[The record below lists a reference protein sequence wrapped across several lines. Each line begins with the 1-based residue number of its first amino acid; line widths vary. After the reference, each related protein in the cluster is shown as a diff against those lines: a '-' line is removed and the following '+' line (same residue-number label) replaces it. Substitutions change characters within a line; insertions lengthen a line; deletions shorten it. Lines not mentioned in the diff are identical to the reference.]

1 MAMGV
6 GELALKASGLD
17 RAKARRDERWLP
29 ARDGPS
35 ARLAP
40 PADQRAASAAVDPP
54 AGGGSDMRLHAGT
67 GRKQGQ
73 PALSGVHA
81 AAHSDRTRNRSRKA
95 LDPDAIISRSWARS
109 LWTFSGRDGIV
120 EYVINHE
127 GQGSGNLPMSRD
139 EQGFVRKTFALVDR
153 LTGLSFE
160 ETSAVSK
167 ADIRVHCARKLGGSE
182 GVASLNNGWFDVYW
196 KDKKGW
202 SLTKFEKHVIRHEIG
217 HTLGL
222 DHPYGR
228 GGHPRYDTHDTV
240 MSYNWRGNTNFTN
253 TDIQAMQELWGA

>member
-1 MAMGV
+1 MGV
-6 GELALKASGLD
+6 GELALTALGSD
-17 RAKARRDERWLP
+17 RATARRDERWLP
-29 ARDGPS
+29 AGDRPPAVS
-35 ARLAP
+35 SP
-40 PADQRAASAAVDPP
+40 PADQPAASAAAGPA
-54 AGGGSDMRLHAGT
+54 AGGWPEGRLHAGT

-73 PALSGVHA
+73 PA
-81 AAHSDRTRNRSRKA
+81 HSDRTRNHSRKA
-95 LDPDAIISRSWARS
+95 LDPDAIISRSWAKS
-109 LWTFSGRDGIV
+109 LWKFSGRDGIV
-120 EYVINHE
+120 EYAINHE

-182 GVASLNNGWFDVYW
+182 GVAYLNNGWFDVYW

-228 GGHPRYDTHDTV
+228 GGHPQYDTHDTV